1 VTFRAADIAGN
12 RAVRVFVQ
20 SGGTAGRDLNRE
32 RVERM
37 WSWSNTRRRVARAA
51 GGIALAA
58 LLTAC
63 TSAPEVTA
71 TPAPSGSGSAPST
84 PSPASSATATPT
96 PSQTPSPSAT
106 EADPSALTIDIT
118 IAGGKVDPNGDKIKV
133 AVGQKVILNV
143 ESDEDDEIHAHT
155 DDEGYELAVKAGKPA
170 RGSFT
175 LESPGSYEIESHHL
189 QKTIAVL
196 NAR

>member
-1 VTFRAADIAGN
+1 
-12 RAVRVFVQ
+12 
-20 SGGTAGRDLNRE
+20 
-32 RVERM
+32 
-37 WSWSNTRRRVARAA
+37 VARVA

-71 TPAPSGSGSAPST
+71 TPAPSASSSAPST
-84 PSPASSATATPT
+84 PSPASSASATPT

-118 IAGGKVDPNGDKIKV
+118 IAGEKVDPSGDKIKV

-189 QKTIAVL
+189 QKTIAIL